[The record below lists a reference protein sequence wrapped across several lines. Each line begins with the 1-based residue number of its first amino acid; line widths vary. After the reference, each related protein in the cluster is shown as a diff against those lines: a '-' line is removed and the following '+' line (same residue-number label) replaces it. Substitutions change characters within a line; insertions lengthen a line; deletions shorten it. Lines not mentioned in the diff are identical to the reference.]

1 MRKRH
6 DDDNPDEE
14 STHGFEEEEAEH
26 DGTLETEADVTCP
39 YCGEVVSINLDPGG
53 GASQEYVQDC
63 EVCCRP
69 WRVQVQYDETGA
81 AEVSVEEAR

>member
-1 MRKRH
+1 MRNRQ

-14 STHGFEEEEAEH
+14 SSHRFEEEEVEH
-26 DGTLETEADVTCP
+26 DGTLDTEADVTCP
-39 YCGEVVSINLDPGG
+39 YCGEVVGINLDPSG

-69 WRVQVQYDETGA
+69 WRVQVQYDENGA

>member
-1 MRKRH
+1 MRNRH

-14 STHGFEEEEAEH
+14 SAHDFGDEPVEH

-39 YCGEVVSINLDPGG
+39 YCGETVGINLDPSG
-53 GASQEYVQDC
+53 GAAQEYVQDC

-69 WRVQVQYDETGA
+69 WRVQVQYDESGA